1 MNKEI
6 AELVDLQELFEM
18 VGPSIFLDDFDI
30 SGFISSIKDE
40 EGVLVP
46 PRFDFSDYVPF
57 ETAKWITENSEQ
69 FNMIDSYYEGVA
81 DVKKGYT
88 ESLKIANPERI
99 GIPRWCFLQSHQKT

>member
-6 AELVDLQELFEM
+6 ADLVDLQELFEM

-57 ETAKWITENSEQ
+57 ETAKWITENSER
-69 FNMIDSYYEGVA
+69 FNMSDFYKVMDYQLSRTLAI
-81 DVKKGYT
+81 
-88 ESLKIANPERI
+88 LL
-99 GIPRWCFLQSHQKT
+99 CHQNLGRSMEKTNSR